1 MHIDISGLSITACK
15 TLMNS
20 EKEGQRFTHLN
31 LSTAIG
37 MSYYR
42 SNLVIENMRDDK
54 KREDGDGHCPRAV
67 FLFFSFLILYFQPFF
82 YQ

>member
-54 KREDGDGHCPRAV
+54 KGRMEMGIAQE
-67 FLFFSFLILYFQPFF
+67 LFFFF
-82 YQ
+82 SVF